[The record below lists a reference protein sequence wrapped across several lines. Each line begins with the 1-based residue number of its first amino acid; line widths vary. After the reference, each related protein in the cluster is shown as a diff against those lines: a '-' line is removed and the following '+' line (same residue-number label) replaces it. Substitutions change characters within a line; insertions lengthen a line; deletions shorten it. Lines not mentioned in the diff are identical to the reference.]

1 MKGPAPWAESFQ
13 PPTALHDVVNALSLH
28 AQSSLQVLRLAWR
41 FRHED
46 ATSLAPLPNDAII
59 FGLIYDSR
67 EVHLVAHFWASDT
80 DLMSVVVDTLDFPSD
95 VDSDTVDFA
104 AWSENR
110 VRLVLA
116 LLTVQRHTF
125 RLASLWDDV
134 RFPSDISR
142 LSSHLDTI
150 IMGPEPTSQMCGTE
164 SVYSAPSDSE
174 DTSVGSQAYSTDSIP
189 SEPSDTSE
197 HSGDCPSV
205 ESQVHDTSDIDDQ
218 PSGSPDSRGCED
230 CASLVCVCAVIKE
243 EKQENINTFLLSGR
257 PLTIEVWVHNVTSL
271 SLRDTTPVVQDPAPV
286 YEDIGRQEFNLNAV
300 GIAECSESA
309 PSGSES

>member
-1 MKGPAPWAESFQ
+1 MKGPTPWEKAPQ
-13 PPTALHDVVNALSLH
+13 PPTMFRDVVKALSLH
-28 AQSSLQVLRLAWR
+28 AQSSLQALRLACG
-41 FRHED
+41 FRHVG
-46 ATSLAPLPNDAII
+46 ATSLPPLPNDAII

-95 VDSDTVDFA
+95 VNPDTVDFA

-110 VRLVLA
+110 VRLVLT

-164 SVYSAPSDSE
+164 SVHSAPSDSE
-174 DTSVGSQAYSTDSIP
+174 DTSVGSQTYSTDSIP

-205 ESQVHDTSDIDDQ
+205 DSQVHDTGDIDDQ
-218 PSGSPDSRGCED
+218 RSGSPDSRGCED

-243 EKQENINTFLLSGR
+243 EKQETINTFLLPGR
-257 PLTIEVWVHNVTSL
+257 PITTEVWGHNVTSL
-271 SLRDTTPVVQDPAPV
+271 SLQDTTLVVQGPAPV
-286 YEDIGRQEFNLNAV
+286 YEDIGRQDLNLNAV
-300 GIAECSESA
+300 DTAESSEST
-309 PSGSES
+309 PSESES